1 MGSVLTPVPG
11 AVYNF
16 HIIRSMPDLKEISSL
31 LGSTFESSR
40 DAAGFLTFWIA
51 FIGAGIGIGFLFG
64 RGKLGNIFIDIYIAL
79 AVSQVVISI
88 LPLAGMPFAAVAIF
102 LVILGFLIGI
112 DQHLFDLHISN
123 AAYDIFWRVLVMG
136 ILVTGMALSALVSF
150 LPSSTIAKLSFIPV
164 AAFASPV
171 ASVLWL
177 SLPVFV
183 LIFMNKRLGSK

>member
-1 MGSVLTPVPG
+1 MFSSV
-11 AVYNF
+11 
-16 HIIRSMPDLKEISSL
+16 
-31 LGSTFESSR
+31 FESSKG
-40 DAAGFLTFWIA
+40 AAGFFTFWIA
-51 FIGAGIGIGFLFG
+51 FIGTGIGVGFLFG

-88 LPLAGMPFAAVAIF
+88 VPLAGIPFAPAVIF

-123 AAYDIFWRVLVMG
+123 SAYDIFWRVLVMG

-150 LPSSTIAKLSFIPV
+150 LPSSTIGKLAFIPV
-164 AAFASPV
+164 AAFGSPI

-183 LIFMNKRLGSK
+183 LIFMNRRLGR